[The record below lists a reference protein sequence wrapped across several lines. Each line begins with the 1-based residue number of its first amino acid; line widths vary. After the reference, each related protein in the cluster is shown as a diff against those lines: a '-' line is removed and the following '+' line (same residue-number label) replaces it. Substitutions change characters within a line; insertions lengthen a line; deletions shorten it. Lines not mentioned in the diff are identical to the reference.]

1 MNESVSLFNFGFC
14 LNYNFI
20 VKQII
25 NYYYHNDSPM
35 CIASHIDTTT
45 LADGTYELVPESES
59 EQREAQVNLTEA
71 TEDPNSNPEEPK
83 TATPRKASLGAC
95 PSILNLCN
103 LLLFLSTCAFKF
115 IGVDWNLSCMILG
128 TYA

>member
-25 NYYYHNDSPM
+25 NYYRHTTHT
-35 CIASHIDTTT
+35 CAFHIDSTT

-71 TEDPNSNPEEPK
+71 TEDPNSNPEESK
-83 TATPRKASLGAC
+83 TRYAQEGKPRSMSFYFRFMQLIIV
-95 PSILNLCN
+95 PIYLC
-103 LLLFLSTCAFKF
+103 
-115 IGVDWNLSCMILG
+115 I
-128 TYA
+128 